1 VKKFAL
7 LLLLAVLP
15 VQAQELKPWPGVI
28 TPALS
33 LSDLEGKPH
42 KLADYRGKVVLVN
55 FWATWCVPCRE
66 EMPSLDRLQAA
77 FIGQPPHGQL
87 QGPSPQLA
95 AQKAEFGQTRVQ
107 RWFGRD
113 GG

>member
-1 VKKFAL
+1 MKKFAL

-42 KLADYRGKVVLVN
+42 KLAIY
-55 FWATWCVPCRE
+55 
-66 EMPSLDRLQAA
+66 
-77 FIGQPPHGQL
+77 PPYGT
-87 QGPSPQLA
+87 S
-95 AQKAEFGQTRVQ
+95 V
-107 RWFGRD
+107 RD
-113 GG
+113 GHGGFCFRAPEVWGAEVLSFLDTYLKN